1 MTTLDVKLL
10 DFYTNTGITQLQ
22 NMSEWS
28 DTLQVAPDQ
37 YLVAALVILETELE
51 RINRIRGHILAI
63 IAERGLGNLAIKQL
77 KDQLRETRK

>member
-1 MTTLDVKLL
+1 MTTLDAKLL

-37 YLVAALVILETELE
+37 HLVAALVIAETELE

-63 IAERGLGNLAIKQL
+63 IAERGLDGSAVEQL
-77 KDQLRETRK
+77 KMDLGEA